1 MAMPQDL
8 ATLEQ
13 VRTECQ
19 ALIRK
24 RGRISAV
31 AAWVPIPGIDM
42 VTDVAVFA
50 SVLEEV
56 SARFGVSKRD
66 LNVLDPATKRYVLL
80 AAGRVGSDLI
90 GRVVTR
96 QLGRLVLDKLGARL
110 LGRTA
115 LRFVPFAGQ
124 AVSAALSYRVV
135 VHLGEDHIDDCYRVV
150 HDVIT
155 RGVAQAK
162 RETEET

>member
-1 MAMPQDL
+1 MAMPHDL

-13 VRTECQ
+13 VRTDCR

-50 SVLEEV
+50 SVLDEV
-56 SARFGVSKRD
+56 SARFGVSQRD
-66 LNVLDPATKRYVLL
+66 MATLDPATKRYVLL

-96 QLGRLVLDKLGARL
+96 QLGKLVLEKLGAKL

-115 LRFVPFAGQ
+115 LRFVPLAGQ

-135 VHLGEDHIDDCYRVV
+135 VHLGETHIDDCYRVV

-155 RGVAQAK
+155 HHATLK
-162 RETEET
+162 KSETEET